1 MDLDKQVQIRLR
13 ERWQALQITEEAVD
27 RLLEIAMTSP
37 EPPEVPHRGVVLITG
52 ALGIGKSTYADVK
65 MRRNIQEAFS
75 TETARWPVLID
86 ARTLADTPLETKV
99 LEAAKGLPVAAYT
112 LIVDGCDEL
121 PRDIANGLLR
131 DARLFYGSSPESLIV
146 LLSRPGYISWRDEVH
161 LPELTEDAAES
172 VMEAAAGH
180 EVRIWSLPSQL
191 RPLIRRP
198 LFAILAARY
207 FGAGHPRPTTSAG
220 LLSALVEDVL
230 RRDTATNEA
239 VFAKL
244 RDLAKQTMT
253 HGGWIPETEVG
264 SIAIR
269 ESLISTRLVVARS
282 GSIGFAAPVIE
293 QYFAALALLRNEID
307 AIEHTR
313 SLSAWERWRP
323 AWALAVTIGSWSQV
337 AALVA
342 QLASTFPGA
351 AAWLVGENVADNG
364 LAMLPAG
371 ESTSPL
377 PPDSELSSRM
387 TTAFKTWAASFSEV
401 ARVRGVLDGYEGR
414 RVRIIVRSSPSS
426 GLYVAGWSGT
436 AEPSEAEIARSRDI
450 LAAAEPGWFFR
461 GAWREAS
468 HPTWPW
474 RFTLDRFGKMVER
487 HLSHLRWNPGV
498 QALGVEAEWD
508 LIYSLAPS
516 AAKSAIR
523 RQDYEMAAKL
533 TRRSIDSLAELLTT
547 ENIQEFHLDRRFVT
561 VGELE
566 ALRGLIRDADPSQV
580 FRSPWPGPD
589 TDGGGSW
596 VWSSYSLD
604 RLAERSQRVYEAAL
618 DGYQQLVE
626 KWMPKLAP
634 TLGLGAMLPIALE
647 GNVEVDRNGGM
658 EVAGIDYELWP
669 LPPGEPS
676 RVKLVPVEGTQT
688 RRAEEFEEKNRRFA
702 SLVHAYRSETAAW
715 IGHTSSHGVLSI
727 FGRLPAT
734 RIAIEWLWDDLRA
747 LRIIRSSGPRD

>member
-13 ERWQALQITEEAVD
+13 ERWQALQLTEEAVD
-27 RLLEIAMTSP
+27 RLLVIAMTSP
-37 EPPEVPHRGVVLITG
+37 EPPEVPDRGVVLITG

-65 MRRNIQEAFS
+65 MRRNVQEAFNA
-75 TETARWPVLID
+75 ETARWPVLID
-86 ARTLADTPLETKV
+86 ARTLADTPLEKKV
-99 LEAAKGLPVAAYT
+99 LEAANGLPVTAYT
-112 LIVDGCDEL
+112 LIIDGCDEL
-121 PRDIANGLLR
+121 PRDIANSLLR
-131 DARLFYGSSPESLIV
+131 DARLFSGSSPESLII

-172 VMEAAAGH
+172 VMEAAAGR
-180 EVRIWSLPSQL
+180 EVRIWSLPREL
-191 RPLIRRP
+191 RPLVRRP

-207 FGAGHPRPTTSAG
+207 FGTGYARPTTSAG

-230 RRDTATNEA
+230 RRDTATNEG

-244 RDLAKQTMT
+244 RDLARQTMT
-253 HGGWIPETEVG
+253 HGGWIAETEVG
-264 SIAIR
+264 SITVR

-282 GSIGFAAPVIE
+282 GRIGFAAPVIE
-293 QYFAALALLRNEID
+293 QYFAALALLWNEID

-323 AWALAVTIGSWSQV
+323 AWVLAVTIGSWNQV
-337 AALVA
+337 AALVT
-342 QLASTFPGA
+342 QLASTLPGA
-351 AAWLVGENVADNG
+351 AAWLVGENVADRG
-364 LAMLPAG
+364 LAVPADG
-371 ESTSPL
+371 DSAPPL

-387 TTAFKTWAASFSEV
+387 LAAFKTWTAALPEV
-401 ARVRGVLDGYEGR
+401 AREHRVLDGYEDTQ
-414 RVRIIVRSSPSS
+414 VRIIVRSSPSS

-450 LAAAEPGWFFR
+450 FADAEPGWFFR
-461 GAWREAS
+461 GAWRRAP

-474 RFTLDRFGKMVER
+474 RFTLDRVGKIMED
-487 HLSHLRWNPGV
+487 HLTRLRWNPGV

-508 LIYSLAPS
+508 LIYNLAPP
-516 AAKSAIR
+516 AAKSAIH
-523 RQDYEMAAKL
+523 RQDYGLAADL
-533 TRRSIDSLAELLTT
+533 TRQSIDRLVELLSR
-547 ENIQEFHLDRRFVT
+547 ENIQEFHFNRRFVT
-561 VGELE
+561 VVELE
-566 ALRGLIRDADPSQV
+566 NLRSLIRDTDPSQV
-580 FRSPWPGPD
+580 LCSPWPGPD
-589 TDGGGSW
+589 TDGGGQW

-604 RLAERSQRVYEAAL
+604 RLAERSQRIYEAAL

-626 KWMPKLAP
+626 KWTPKLAP

-647 GNVEVDRNGGM
+647 GDVEVKRNGGV

-676 RVKLVPVEGTQT
+676 RVVLVPVEGVQA
-688 RRAEEFEEKNRRFA
+688 RSPEEFEEKSRRFA

-715 IGHTSSHGVLSI
+715 IGRTGTHGVLSI

-734 RIAIEWLWDDLRA
+734 RIAIGWLWDDLRD
-747 LRIIRSSGPRD
+747 LRIIRSTRPPD